1 VQNSLKNRQQ
11 KNAFHQGKKIEQIKI
26 MKMRNCKG
34 KILAVNIA
42 DQKGQKKSD
51 IGCGLLIEGFGIQHD
66 AHAGSDIRQVSLLA
80 RESIEKIRAKGLHV
94 LYGDFAENLTT
105 EGIDLPLLPIGAK
118 LKVGP
123 EVLLEVSQIGKICHD
138 RCHIFKTVG
147 DCVMPREGIF
157 AKVLIG
163 GKIQIGDGIEIVT

>member
-1 VQNSLKNRQQ
+1 
-11 KNAFHQGKKIEQIKI
+11 

-51 IGCGLLIEGFGIQHD
+51 IGCGLLIEDFGIQHD

-94 LYGDFAENLTT
+94 QYGDFAENLTT
-105 EGIDLPLLPIGAK
+105 EGIDLPSLPIGTK
-118 LKVGP
+118 LKAGFQ
-123 EVLLEVSQIGKICHD
+123 VLLEVTQIGKICHD

-157 AKVLIG
+157 ARVLIG
-163 GKIQIGDGIEIVT
+163 GEIKIGDGIEIVT